1 MKSVIS
7 LTSLA
12 LVMSFSA
19 HSAQVTIEH
28 QMGKTTLEQKPQ
40 RVVVI
45 GLGALDAV
53 DSFGIQPVAVSKV
66 PQLPPYLE
74 KYKGDQYGQAGSLF
88 EPDFES
94 IYMQKPD
101 LIIIGPR
108 AATSYDELAKIAPT
122 IVFAADDSK
131 GYWESTQEQW
141 HNLGKVFDIEAQV
154 DAKIA
159 QINDQFKAVND
170 YTQTHEVN
178 ALTVMSSGGNL
189 TTFGAN
195 SRFSAIYRDF
205 GFHENVK
212 VKQGGRHGDL
222 ISYEFIREHNPQ
234 TLFIIDRD
242 KLVNKGTSHT
252 HEEFENDL
260 VKATDAY
267 RNKHMTYLDLNAW
280 YISISGV
287 KATEQMVADMK
298 QSIGLL

>member
-12 LVMSFSA
+12 LVLSFSA
-19 HSAQVTIEH
+19 HSAEVTIEH

-53 DSFGIQPVAVSKV
+53 DSFGIKPVAVSKV
-66 PQLPPYLE
+66 PQLPPYLD
-74 KYKGDQYGQAGSLF
+74 KYHGDEYAQAGSLF

-94 IYMQKPD
+94 IYTQKPD
-101 LIIIGPR
+101 LIIVGSR
-108 AATSYDELAKIAPT
+108 AAPAYDELSKIAPT
-122 IVFAADDSK
+122 IVFAVDDNK

-141 HNLGKVFDIEAQV
+141 HNLGQVFGIEAQV
-154 DAKIA
+154 DAKIDH
-159 QINDQFKAVND
+159 INQEIKQVHD
-170 YTQTHEVN
+170 YTAHHTVD

-189 TTFGAN
+189 TTFGKE

-205 GFHENVK
+205 GFKENTK
-212 VKQGGRHGDL
+212 VKQTGRHGDL

-242 KLVNKGTSHT
+242 KLVNKGVSHT

-267 RNKHMTYLDLNAW
+267 QNKRMKFLDLNAW
-280 YISISGV
+280 YISTAGV

-298 QSIGLL
+298 NSVGL

>member
-12 LVMSFSA
+12 LVLSFSA
-19 HSAQVTIEH
+19 HSAEVTIEH
-28 QMGKTTLEQKPQ
+28 EMGKTTLEQKPQ

-53 DSFGIQPVAVSKV
+53 DSFGIKPVAVSKV
-66 PQLPPYLE
+66 PQLPPYLD
-74 KYKGDQYGQAGSLF
+74 KYHGDDYAQAGSLF

-101 LIIIGPR
+101 LIIVGSR
-108 AATSYDELAKIAPT
+108 AAPAYDELSKIAPT
-122 IVFAADDSK
+122 IVFAVDDNK

-141 HNLGKVFDIEAQV
+141 HNLGKVFGIESRV
-154 DAKIA
+154 DAKID
-159 QINDQFKAVND
+159 QLNKDINKVHD
-170 YTQTHEVN
+170 YTDHHTVD

-189 TTFGAN
+189 TTFGKD

-205 GFHENVK
+205 GFKENTK
-212 VKQGGRHGDL
+212 VKQTGRHGDL

-242 KLVNKGTSHT
+242 KLVNKGVSHT

-267 RNKHMTYLDLNAW
+267 QNHRMKFLDLNAW
-280 YISISGV
+280 YISVAGV

-298 QSIGLL
+298 NSVGL